1 VRFLRAHGVAIVA
14 TLWLLALL
22 AGAVAVV
29 VIAAGIPLMV
39 VACWAYAAELR
50 ERRGR

>member
-1 VRFLRAHGVAIVA
+1 MRAHGVAAVA

-22 AGAVAVV
+22 AGAAAVV
-29 VIAAGIPLMV
+29 VIAAGLPLMV

-50 ERRGR
+50 CRRRR